1 MDNKTHVVII
11 SDTSKDKDFVYL
23 QEFVSLCLTA
33 GYQILFATTQNVNIV
48 NTATYVGSGFLQ
60 DTKAEVYAHIND
72 NPELKDNLIIATN
85 FDLSGTQRANLKK
98 FFDLEVVDRT
108 FVILKI
114 FENNANSKEAKLQ
127 VDIATLTW
135 SKNHLIDREGAFSQ
149 VTSGGGMHNKG
160 SGEKKISLD
169 KRHINL
175 LIDSKKKELEKIKL
189 ARKNSRQK
197 RNNNPIPKVAIVGYT
212 NSGKSTLINALM
224 DFSHNEKTTLVKNQL
239 FATLETTTR
248 EINKYGYM
256 KFLLTDTVG
265 FISNLPTTLVE
276 AFKSTLEEIKEA
288 DLLIHVVDFS
298 NENYEKHIEITNQ
311 ILDEIGVKDIPVIYL
326 YNKCDA
332 TNRSLNRLLNDNEMY
347 TTLIKQEEIID
358 VYRFICAGISKDWE
372 MVELEF
378 PFSEDYGAFCGDNYV
393 IKSIKNKNGYQC
405 TAYLN
410 PRTKHKYDYLLAI
423 CS

>member
-1 MDNKTHVVII
+1 MENKTNVVII
-11 SDTSKDKDFVYL
+11 SDTSKDKDYVYL
-23 QEFVSLCLTA
+23 QEFISLCLTA
-33 GYQILFATTQNVNIV
+33 GYKVLFVTSQNVNNV
-48 NTATYVGSGFLQ
+48 NIATYLGSGFLQ
-60 DTKAEVYAHIND
+60 NTRDEIYANIEAE
-72 NPELKDNLIIATN
+72 PEIKDNLIIATN
-85 FDLSGTQRANLKK
+85 FDLTGTQRANLKK

-135 SKNHLIDREGAFSQ
+135 SKNHLINKEGAFSQ

-160 SGEKKISLD
+160 SGEKKINLD

-175 LIDSKKKELEKIKL
+175 LIDAKKKELEKIKL
-189 ARKNSRQK
+189 ARKNSRTR

-224 DFSHNEKTTLVKNQL
+224 NFSHNEKTTLVKNQL

-298 NENYEKHIEITNQ
+298 NENYENHIAITNQ
-311 ILDEIGVKDIPVIYL
+311 ILEEIGVKDIPVIYS

-332 TNRSLNRLLNDNEMY
+332 TSRSLSRLLNDNEMY
-347 TTLIKQEEIID
+347 CSLIKEEEIIN
-358 VYRFICAGISKDWE
+358 VYRFICQGIASSWE
-372 MVELEF
+372 VVELEF
-378 PFSEDYGAFCGDNYV
+378 PFSEDYGSFCSDNYV

-405 TAYLN
+405 TAYIN
-410 PRTKHKYDYLLAI
+410 PRTKHKYDYLIDI